1 MTSTGIVRAR
11 LEALSSVTA
20 LVGTRIYE
28 TLLPQKPT
36 TPTIRLTPIA
46 GAPEPLHLRG
56 RVGVKRERVQV
67 DCYADSLLSARA
79 VLRAALGDTV
89 NGAATGLLG
98 WSGSI
103 GGSPDTLVDLIEP
116 ASSPSELFVADE
128 LRQWIVSQDVYVQFR
143 G

>member
-103 GGSPDTLVDLIEP
+103 GEVRT
-116 ASSPSELFVADE
+116 
-128 LRQWIVSQDVYVQFR
+128 RWWI
-143 G
+143 

>member
-1 MTSTGIVRAR
+1 MTSTGIVRMR
-11 LEALSSVTA
+11 LEALASVTD

-67 DCYADSLLSARA
+67 DCYADSLLTARA
-79 VLRAALGDTV
+79 VMRAVRGDTV
-89 NGAATGLLG
+89 GGVATGLIG

-103 GGSPDTLVDLIEP
+103 GGSPDTRVDLIEP
-116 ASSPSELFVADE
+116 ASSPSETYVADE
-128 LRQWIVSQDVYVQFR
+128 LRQWIVSQDVYLQCR